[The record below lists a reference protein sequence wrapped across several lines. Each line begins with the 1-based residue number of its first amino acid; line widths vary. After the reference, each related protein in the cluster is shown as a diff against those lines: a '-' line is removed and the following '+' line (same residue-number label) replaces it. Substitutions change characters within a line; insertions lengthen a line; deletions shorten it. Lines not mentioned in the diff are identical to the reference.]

1 MKTKK
6 QAAEIVN
13 TLEAAYPMAECFL
26 DSEDAWQL
34 LVAVRLSAQC
44 TDLRVN
50 ATTPILFGKF
60 PTIDALADADPKD
73 IEEIVKPCGLGKSK
87 ARDINLCMKMLRD
100 EFNYVVPDN
109 MDDLLKLPGVGRKSA
124 NLIIGDVYGKP
135 AIVADT
141 HCIRLSNRLGFLK
154 DTTDP
159 YKVELELKRVV
170 EPAKQNDF
178 CHRLV
183 EHGRAVCTAR
193 KAMCEKCVLAPYCDY
208 KKTEDKKAA
217 KEAAKAAK
225 KADRK
230 TAGSNV

>member
-73 IEEIVKPCGLGKSK
+73 IEEIVKPCGLGNSK
-87 ARDINLCMKMLRD
+87 ARDIKRCMTMLRD
-100 EFNYVVPDN
+100 EFDSVVPDN
-109 MDDLLKLPGVGRKSA
+109 MEDLLKLPGVGRKSA
-124 NLIIGDVYGKP
+124 NLILGDVFGKP
-135 AIVADT
+135 AIGRYSLNPSFQPT
-141 HCIRLSNRLGFLK
+141 WF
-154 DTTDP
+154 
-159 YKVELELKRVV
+159 Y
-170 EPAKQNDF
+170 QQ
-178 CHRLV
+178 HRYV
-183 EHGRAVCTAR
+183 QGGNGT
-193 KAMCEKCVLAPYCDY
+193 
-208 KKTEDKKAA
+208 
-217 KEAAKAAK
+217 
-225 KADRK
+225 
-230 TAGSNV
+230 